1 MESYSIVTED
11 GYVSQIYRI
20 PGMVSEVGQQ
30 IKKPV
35 VLLQHGLMADMMFW
49 VVNTPEKAP
58 AFTLV
63 REGYDVWLGN
73 NRGSRFAK
81 GHTHLSLSEQEYWEF
96 TFLEMGVK
104 D

>member
-1 MESYSIVTED
+1 VTED
-11 GYVSQIYRI
+11 GYVSQMYRI
-20 PGMVSEVGQQ
+20 PGLVSEVGQQ
-30 IKKPV
+30 KKKPV
-35 VLLQHGLMADMMFW
+35 VLMQHGLMADMMFW
-49 VVNTPEKAP
+49 VVNTPEKAS

-96 TFLEMGVK
+96 TFLEMGIK